1 MRQFKENITLELS
14 KELSLEVEGVYHPEE
29 PMVWT
34 LSNGDPG
41 HPGSPSEFHIEN
53 IKLIKGSLCDLI
65 DHLDT
70 HQYLQISRARQDK
83 SIFSETIWDY
93 LTELSIKKIE
103 E

>member
-1 MRQFKENITLELS
+1 MKISTIIKLSDSIELEI
-14 KELSLEVEGVYHPEE
+14 EGNYTPEE
-29 PMVWT
+29 PMIWN
-34 LSNGDPG
+34 LPNGDPG
-41 HPGSPSEFHIEN
+41 YPGSPSEFNIEN
-53 IKLIKGSLCDLI
+53 IKLIKGSLYDLI